1 MTIDHSDGLRTLLPP
16 LALTI
21 PSFSVGS
28 CPTPMSVFP
37 KVAPGTSPGDSS
49 ARNVLGAF
57 SSPMRKSSLYFTFPD
72 AIQSPMVARNS
83 ASCSWKTASP
93 GCAAAPPA
101 CKHKTSGFRVGAL
114 SPRRDWPCTHSAD
127 KQRLDANVPR
137 CDHLCSLRFPL
148 LRSTATLR
156 DLLRHQATPR
166 HARAGVQQWKH
177 CRPHVSTHILKICVS
192 AIQQT
197 AAARPCHSGPQSLAT
212 AARSILAAAESI

>member
-101 CKHKTSGFRVGAL
+101 CKHKNSGFQGGSTFTAERNATLAMHAQCRQTALGRERSALRSPLLPALPTPSLHRHPQRPAATSGHTSSRARRCSAVEAL
-114 SPRRDWPCTHSAD
+114 PPT
-127 KQRLDANVPR
+127 RL
-137 CDHLCSLRFPL
+137 
-148 LRSTATLR
+148 
-156 DLLRHQATPR
+156 
-166 HARAGVQQWKH
+166 
-177 CRPHVSTHILKICVS
+177 RPHSQNLRVSDPANSSRAPLPFRSRIT
-192 AIQQT
+192 
-197 AAARPCHSGPQSLAT
+197 RNSG
-212 AARSILAAAESI
+212 